1 MSPPS
6 PRLRP
11 LGPAQMRGFAF
22 LGGLVAN
29 IVQAATLVIENELAQ
44 GQLIH
49 LGEHAAGRKSLSIML
64 AE

>member
-1 MSPPS
+1 
-6 PRLRP
+6 
-11 LGPAQMRGFAF
+11 MRGFAF